1 MRPGARLGVDVGSV
15 RIGVAASDPD
25 AMVATPLRTV
35 RRDPAGIADTADV
48 AQEAEQRGVIE
59 VVVGLPL
66 SMDGVERAAA
76 QTARAWAVALA
87 RRVPGV
93 VVRLVDERLSTV
105 DAQRALHAAGR
116 TARSSREI
124 IDQQAA
130 VLILQAALD
139 SERLSGHAPGEIVGG
154 RKPRA
159 RQSRRRG
166 AKGWPG

>member
-25 AMVATPLRTV
+25 ALVATPLCTV
-35 RRDPAGIADTADV
+35 RRDPAGVNDTAEV
-48 AQEAEQRGVIE
+48 AQEAQDRGVVE

-66 SMDGVERAAA
+66 SMDGVERDA
-76 QTARAWAVALA
+76 ARAARTWAVALA

-93 VVRLVDERLSTV
+93 AVRLVDERLTTV

-116 TARSSREI
+116 TTRSSRQI

-159 RQSRRRG
+159 RQTRRRPAEG
-166 AKGWPG
+166 TTE

>member
-1 MRPGARLGVDVGSV
+1 MRPGARLGIDVGSV
-15 RIGVAASDPD
+15 RIGVAVSDPD
-25 AMVATPLRTV
+25 GLVATPLRTV
-35 RRDPAGIADTADV
+35 RRDPAGVTDTTEV
-48 AQEAEQRGVIE
+48 AREAFDRSVVE

-76 QTARAWAVALA
+76 QSARTWAVALA
-87 RRVPGV
+87 KRVPGV
-93 VVRLVDERLSTV
+93 SVRLVDERLSTV

-116 TARSSREI
+116 TARSSRQI

-159 RQSRRRG
+159 RQSRRRTSEG
-166 AKGWPG
+166 RPG